1 MMIQVS
7 NLVKKFGYVTA
18 VDDISFNVEKGEIL
32 GFLGPNG
39 AGKTTT
45 MRVLTCFLKATSGKV
60 TIAGH
65 DVLNE
70 SIAVRQKIGYLPES
84 APLYMDMRV
93 DDYLKFIARA
103 RGVSK
108 GEYTQRLDNI
118 ISSCGVAS
126 VIKKNISELSKGFK
140 QRVGLAQAMIH
151 DPEILIL
158 DEPTSGLDPIQ
169 ILEIRNLIQEI
180 GKEKTVILSTH
191 ILQEV
196 SAVCSR
202 IIIINNGRLIAD
214 GALDSLRK
222 EISHHNLSVFTING
236 PHDAV
241 MNSLKEIE
249 GVQRIKSAEREEGGA
264 VHYEIHTKPDVTID
278 EQVMRTCMSK
288 GWQVIAIQHPEI
300 SLEEVFIS
308 FVERDNKNRGIKA
321 A

>member
-1 MMIQVS
+1 
-7 NLVKKFGYVTA
+7 
-18 VDDISFNVEKGEIL
+18 
-32 GFLGPNG
+32 
-39 AGKTTT
+39 

-93 DDYLKFIARA
+93 DDYLKFIGRA

-108 GEYTQRLDNI
+108 STYMGRLEHVV
-118 ISSCGVAS
+118 SSCGVAP
-126 VIKKNISELSKGFK
+126 VLKKSISELSKGFK

-202 IIIINNGRLIAD
+202 IIIINNGHLIAD

-222 EISHHNLSVFTING
+222 EISHHNRAVFTING
-236 PHDAV
+236 PRESV
-241 MNSLKEIE
+241 LTSLKEIE
-249 GVQRIKSAEREEGGA
+249 GVQKVRFAEREEGGA
-264 VHYEIHTKPDVTID
+264 VHYEVHTKPDRTAD
-278 EQVMRTCMSK
+278 EDIMKLCMGK
-288 GWQVIAIQHPEI
+288 GWQVVAVQHPEI

-308 FVERDNKNRGIKA
+308 FVERDNQNRGIKA

>member
-1 MMIQVS
+1 MIEVS

-18 VDDISFNVEKGEIL
+18 VNDISFNVEKGEII

-65 DVLNE
+65 DVIDE
-70 SIAVRQKIGYLPES
+70 SIAVRKKIGYLPES

-108 GEYTQRLDNI
+108 SEFQGRFESI
-118 ISSCGVAS
+118 INSCGVLP
-126 VIKKNISELSKGFK
+126 VLKKNISELSKGFK

-169 ILEIRNLIQEI
+169 IIEIRNLIQEI
-180 GKEKTVILSTH
+180 GREKTVILSTH

-222 EISHHNLSVFTING
+222 EISHHNRAVFTING
-236 PHDAV
+236 AREDV
-241 MNSLKEIE
+241 MNSLKALD
-249 GVQRIKSAEREEGGA
+249 GVQRVKFSEREEGGA
-264 VHYEIHTKPDVTID
+264 AHYEVHTKPDVTVD
-278 EQVMRTCMSK
+278 DSVLKLAMSK
-288 GWQVIAIQHPEI
+288 GWQVVAVQHPEI
-300 SLEEVFIS
+300 SLEEVFIA
-308 FVERDNKNRGIKA
+308 FVERDNKNRGIEA